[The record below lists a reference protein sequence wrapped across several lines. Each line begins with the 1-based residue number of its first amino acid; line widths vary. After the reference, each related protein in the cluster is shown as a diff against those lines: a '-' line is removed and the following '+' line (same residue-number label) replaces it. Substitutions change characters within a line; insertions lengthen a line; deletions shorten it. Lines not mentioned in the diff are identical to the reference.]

1 MKRGKSEKDL
11 RALRQEIEIL
21 KDLRHENIIQMLDTF
36 ETASE
41 FCVVMEFAQGE
52 LFEILEDD
60 KCLPE
65 RQVRLVAKQLVRALH
80 YLHTNRIIHRDM
92 KPQNILIGSGGQVK
106 LCDFGFARA
115 MSCSTLMVTSI
126 KGTPLYM
133 APEVVQEKPYNHTVD
148 LWSLGVILYEL
159 YVGQPPFY
167 TNSIYTLINHIVK
180 DPIKFPEGMGRD
192 FTSFLKGLLKKK
204 PEDRLDWDQLL
215 DHPFVRES
223 EEERRQRE
231 SSLAEQ
237 QVLAVSS
244 LSWKGENGAVA
255 GAAGAVASRGG
266 LSTPLVPDAQG
277 LDSERRALSSAGV
290 GGGHKPGRGRL
301 GNDRKPGRGTE
312 EPAGERA
319 STAPS
324 NGQRG
329 AERGRRGPEERRRIV
344 QPLANLRG
352 RQGRGIGG
360 KGGGDSAKRVWG
372 SGGRLGGD
380 GGTPTEGDAGAP
392 PAVVIPSQ
400 EGGGRVDVER
410 LNNRTST
417 SGDAMPL
424 WGSDGVLDA
433 LAECFRLSTEGHGL
447 EEISA
452 PLAGFQLLDKM
463 MRIRAGAVADVGKFP
478 EHRFLDL
485 LKGATGIVD
494 GLMDANSLRG
504 AQVELLKTG
513 LGTLGAGLRAL
524 SAFPLSHLSTGDL
537 QSRAKGIFRTF
548 RRALSEREEGKFD
561 GSTAACIW
569 LRRMLEQIHLLQAV
583 REVRDVFEEV
593 LRAESL
599 VQNVVGVFKD
609 ASIVG
614 LESDSGAVSEPL
626 RLLADLANVKAGL
639 VKSDLAKA
647 TISEARFPA
656 IAANTEW
663 PFSMDSCSGFSDL
676 SVLHAVHCK
685 LGESILSSDCLYHV
699 IHIVQ
704 LMDGTDLQQYA
715 LEVLLQACRCSSE
728 FCEACCKGGL
738 PSLLLNLGSSASDKV
753 AVLACLVYSAICER
767 FLGHTESFESAGRV
781 RNILVPLSYPFA
793 PLRQLIG
800 LAVKSGTSPLR
811 SSCGFHAAAAL
822 LNVHRTGPGGKEG
835 NLGGTL
841 SLMFEQGAGAI
852 KHLLGMCPD
861 AAKSPVLAEVEGTV
875 CTTGLCD
882 GPAATI
888 RAVLHMSPA
897 EGKRWMS
904 ETGLV
909 GTLGDCL
916 SSENSLS
923 ELSPRGLVSVLDC
936 LSAAAGP
943 DVSGPAL
950 LLHDGLVK
958 NVLALLSGPHLDL
971 LKQWPA
977 GAGGGDAGVRQLL
990 QSCIAVLYRPFAS
1003 SSRTAAEA
1011 QLKRIQG
1018 LLMNQHAIAGVLS
1031 ALKRTSL
1038 GGETVTMSF
1047 VSRLVLSSTSFARE
1061 FVDHG
1066 GLEPKL
1072 VARLLALPEGEAGAV
1087 IDTLLVLS
1095 QLARISKDYYGALE
1109 ESGVHRS
1116 LRGLLGHP
1124 NSGVRARACNLVGNM
1139 CRHSAYFYDSIQRDG
1154 VLQELILRCS
1164 DKDNTTRKFACFAI
1178 GNSAFH
1184 NDVLYEDLRAA
1195 IEPLVSLLSDEDG
1208 KTQANSA
1215 GALGNLVRNSGA
1227 LCEDLVLSG
1236 AVRALVDAVSGDGG
1250 GLEAGAGDG
1259 QSPLKIALFS
1269 MGNMCPHRLCR
1280 EEMVNSPDFGRAMA
1294 SLEAAQDET
1303 VRKYALRIKTKLLQF
1318 GGGGADGIL

>member
-1 MKRGKSEKDL
+1 M
-11 RALRQEIEIL
+11 
-21 KDLRHENIIQMLDTF
+21 
-36 ETASE
+36 
-41 FCVVMEFAQGE
+41 
-52 LFEILEDD
+52 
-60 KCLPE
+60 
-65 RQVRLVAKQLVRALH
+65 
-80 YLHTNRIIHRDM
+80 
-92 KPQNILIGSGGQVK
+92 
-106 LCDFGFARA
+106 
-115 MSCSTLMVTSI
+115 
-126 KGTPLYM
+126 
-133 APEVVQEKPYNHTVD
+133 
-148 LWSLGVILYEL
+148 
-159 YVGQPPFY
+159 
-167 TNSIYTLINHIVK
+167 
-180 DPIKFPEGMGRD
+180 
-192 FTSFLKGLLKKK
+192 
-204 PEDRLDWDQLL
+204 
-215 DHPFVRES
+215 
-223 EEERRQRE
+223 
-231 SSLAEQ
+231 
-237 QVLAVSS
+237 
-244 LSWKGENGAVA
+244 
-255 GAAGAVASRGG
+255 
-266 LSTPLVPDAQG
+266 
-277 LDSERRALSSAGV
+277 
-290 GGGHKPGRGRL
+290 
-301 GNDRKPGRGTE
+301 
-312 EPAGERA
+312 
-319 STAPS
+319 
-324 NGQRG
+324 
-329 AERGRRGPEERRRIV
+329 
-344 QPLANLRG
+344 
-352 RQGRGIGG
+352 
-360 KGGGDSAKRVWG
+360 
-372 SGGRLGGD
+372 
-380 GGTPTEGDAGAP
+380 
-392 PAVVIPSQ
+392 
-400 EGGGRVDVER
+400 ER

-561 GSTAACIW
+561 GSTAACIG

-715 LEVLLQACRCSSE
+715 LEVLLQACRCSSK

-852 KHLLGMCPD
+852 KHLLGLCPD

-897 EGKRWMS
+897 EGKTWMS
-904 ETGLV
+904 ESGLV
-909 GTLGDCL
+909 GTLGDCV

-977 GAGGGDAGVRQLL
+977 GAGGGMPACA
-990 QSCIAVLYRPFAS
+990 SCCSRALPSCTAHLRAPAAPRLRPS
-1003 SSRTAAEA
+1003 SS
-1011 QLKRIQG
+1011 G
-1018 LLMNQHAIAGVLS
+1018 
-1031 ALKRTSL
+1031 
-1038 GGETVTMSF
+1038 F
-1047 VSRLVLSSTSFARE
+1047 
-1061 FVDHG
+1061 
-1066 GLEPKL
+1066 
-1072 VARLLALPEGEAGAV
+1072 
-1087 IDTLLVLS
+1087 
-1095 QLARISKDYYGALE
+1095 
-1109 ESGVHRS
+1109 
-1116 LRGLLGHP
+1116 
-1124 NSGVRARACNLVGNM
+1124 RA
-1139 CRHSAYFYDSIQRDG
+1139 F
-1154 VLQELILRCS
+1154 
-1164 DKDNTTRKFACFAI
+1164 
-1178 GNSAFH
+1178 
-1184 NDVLYEDLRAA
+1184 
-1195 IEPLVSLLSDEDG
+1195 
-1208 KTQANSA
+1208 
-1215 GALGNLVRNSGA
+1215 
-1227 LCEDLVLSG
+1227 
-1236 AVRALVDAVSGDGG
+1236 
-1250 GLEAGAGDG
+1250 
-1259 QSPLKIALFS
+1259 
-1269 MGNMCPHRLCR
+1269 
-1280 EEMVNSPDFGRAMA
+1280 
-1294 SLEAAQDET
+1294 
-1303 VRKYALRIKTKLLQF
+1303 
-1318 GGGGADGIL
+1318 

>member
-1 MKRGKSEKDL
+1 
-11 RALRQEIEIL
+11 
-21 KDLRHENIIQMLDTF
+21 
-36 ETASE
+36 
-41 FCVVMEFAQGE
+41 
-52 LFEILEDD
+52 
-60 KCLPE
+60 
-65 RQVRLVAKQLVRALH
+65 
-80 YLHTNRIIHRDM
+80 
-92 KPQNILIGSGGQVK
+92 
-106 LCDFGFARA
+106 
-115 MSCSTLMVTSI
+115 
-126 KGTPLYM
+126 
-133 APEVVQEKPYNHTVD
+133 
-148 LWSLGVILYEL
+148 
-159 YVGQPPFY
+159 
-167 TNSIYTLINHIVK
+167 
-180 DPIKFPEGMGRD
+180 
-192 FTSFLKGLLKKK
+192 
-204 PEDRLDWDQLL
+204 
-215 DHPFVRES
+215 
-223 EEERRQRE
+223 
-231 SSLAEQ
+231 
-237 QVLAVSS
+237 
-244 LSWKGENGAVA
+244 
-255 GAAGAVASRGG
+255 
-266 LSTPLVPDAQG
+266 
-277 LDSERRALSSAGV
+277 
-290 GGGHKPGRGRL
+290 
-301 GNDRKPGRGTE
+301 
-312 EPAGERA
+312 
-319 STAPS
+319 
-324 NGQRG
+324 
-329 AERGRRGPEERRRIV
+329 
-344 QPLANLRG
+344 
-352 RQGRGIGG
+352 
-360 KGGGDSAKRVWG
+360 
-372 SGGRLGGD
+372 
-380 GGTPTEGDAGAP
+380 
-392 PAVVIPSQ
+392 
-400 EGGGRVDVER
+400 VDVER

-417 SGDAMPL
+417 SGDAVPL

-463 MRIRAGAVADVGKFP
+463 MRVRAGSVADLGKFP

-485 LKGATGIVD
+485 LQGATGIVD
-494 GLMDANSLRG
+494 RLMDANSLRG
-504 AQVELLKTG
+504 AQLELLKTG

-524 SAFPLSHLSTGDL
+524 SAFPLSNLSTGDL
-537 QSRAKGIFRTF
+537 QSRAKGIFSTF

-561 GSTAACIW
+561 GSTAACIG

-593 LRAESL
+593 LRAENL
-599 VQNVVGVFKD
+599 VQSVVGVFKD

-614 LESDSGAVSEPL
+614 LESDSRAISEPL
-626 RLLADLANVKAGL
+626 RLLADLANVKAGQ

-676 SVLHAVHCK
+676 SVLHTVHCK

-738 PSLLLNLGSSASDKV
+738 PSLLLNLGSSTSDKV

-781 RNILVPLSYPFA
+781 RNTLVPLSYPFA

-841 SLMFEQGAGAI
+841 SLMFEQGVGVV
-852 KHLLGMCPD
+852 KHLLALCPD
-861 AAKSPVLAEVEGTV
+861 AAKSPVLTDVEGTV

-882 GPAATI
+882 GPAAAI
-888 RAVLHMSPA
+888 RAVLHMSPT
-897 EGKRWMS
+897 EGKAWIS
-904 ETGLV
+904 ESGLV

-936 LSAAAGP
+936 LSVAAGP

-950 LLHDGLVK
+950 LLQDGLVR

-977 GAGGGDAGVRQLL
+977 GAGGGDTGVRQLL
-990 QSCIAVLYRPFAS
+990 QSCIAVLHRPFAS

-1018 LLMNQHAIAGVLS
+1018 LLMNQRAIAGVLS

-1066 GLEPKL
+1066 GLEPKF

-1139 CRHSAYFYDSIQRDG
+1139 CRHSSYFYDSIQRDG
-1154 VLQELILRCS
+1154 ILQELILRCS
-1164 DKDNTTRKFACFAI
+1164 DKDHTTRKFACFAI

-1227 LCEDLVLSG
+1227 LCGDLVLSG
-1236 AVRALVDAVSGDGG
+1236 AVRALVDTVNGDGG
-1250 GLEAGAGDG
+1250 GLDAGTGDG

-1318 GGGGADGIL
+1318 GGGGG